1 MRIKFLNVVKVA
13 SALVLVLNH
22 LFLYMSIDFVRF
34 IVELKNASTNNK
46 EELIVE
52 YSKVRED
59 MISLLYNQGFI
70 QSFCFKQNKKS
81 GVKVIHITLRN
92 LFGKSLFERAKLIS
106 KPSLMKYVR
115 LIDICDI
122 SDRKVV
128 LFFSTDR
135 GFLTT
140 LGCKEK
146 KVGGKLLFIC

>member
-1 MRIKFLNVVKVA
+1 
-13 SALVLVLNH
+13 
-22 LFLYMSIDFVRF
+22 MSIDFVRL
-34 IVELKNASTNNK
+34 IVELKNASKNNK

-59 MISLLYNQGFI
+59 MVGLLYNQGFI

-81 GVKVIHITLRN
+81 HVRAIHITLRN
-92 LFGKSLFERAKLIS
+92 LFGKSLFEKAKLIS

-122 SDRKVV
+122 SDRKIV
-128 LFFSTDR
+128 LFLSTDR

-140 LGCKEK
+140 LGCKK
-146 KVGGKLLFIC
+146 KRVGGKLLFIC